1 MTSKILL
8 NIPRLCLRGILH
20 PVINTAGPVCS
31 CRHLTSDVASQQN
44 VIQNIFTRKEKDE
57 HSKIIFRTDV
67 TNPGDHE
74 IRHEGLLYTIDRGIF
89 RRISSDDCFNRF
101 KIQVRTFQE
110 ACIMIRKPALEV
122 IHAMKNFDPNLPMPK
137 FILYGHLGV
146 GKNMTLL
153 QTMHYAYMNKW
164 CIIQTPWPQQ
174 WIERYTEVSKSTHKP
189 GRIDLPMEARAFLCQ
204 LKSQN
209 GIVLNDYK
217 TQYRYNWTEREA
229 TEIGTPLI
237 ELLKFGLQRVKFADD
252 VVGALLKEIKLLA
265 SQRKIKVLVVA
276 DGINGFF
283 GPTRMKISD
292 KAFKDTEQAK
302 AGTGFLPTSDLSLI
316 DNFKRLLEPDMVN
329 SICVA
334 TVDSNLIPKVNRTD
348 TITPQY
354 LLGRE
359 GFAALDPFIPIHV
372 TNYSDKEATS
382 MMEYYTD
389 RRWIHKESGKTHEG
403 RKQLMFLSNNNPREL
418 FKVCT
423 TM

>member
-137 FILYGHLGV
+137 FILYGHLG
-146 GKNMTLL
+146 
-153 QTMHYAYMNKW
+153 
-164 CIIQTPWPQQ
+164 TPWPQQ

-217 TQYRYNWTEREA
+217 TQYRYDWTEREA

-265 SQRKIKVLVVA
+265 SQRKMKVLVVA

-283 GPTRMKISD
+283 GPTGN
-292 KAFKDTEQAK
+292 E
-302 AGTGFLPTSDLSLI
+302 
-316 DNFKRLLEPDMVN
+316 NFR
-329 SICVA
+329 
-334 TVDSNLIPKVNRTD
+334 
-348 TITPQY
+348 
-354 LLGRE
+354 
-359 GFAALDPFIPIHV
+359 
-372 TNYSDKEATS
+372 
-382 MMEYYTD
+382 
-389 RRWIHKESGKTHEG
+389 
-403 RKQLMFLSNNNPREL
+403 
-418 FKVCT
+418 
-423 TM
+423 